1 MKVKGDGYSL
11 IWDDKLR
18 NVMFFTH
25 KSQIQLFGTPTT
37 GTNKV
42 NSIAIK
48 ESGNISLSN
57 WYINYTGI
65 KFVYCVND
73 KNDEYKIIVAT
84 KDK

>member
-1 MKVKGDGYSL
+1 MKVKSDGYSA

-25 KSQIQLFGTPTT
+25 KSQIQLFSTPVT

-48 ESGNISLSN
+48 ESGNISPSS

-73 KNDEYKIIVAT
+73 KSDECKIIVAVE
-84 KDK
+84 DK